1 MARGALCVAVA
12 GALALTAAPLLAQP
26 VTRPSQTSEKPA
38 AAKPNQRAKVTKPT
52 STKTT
57 TKRAKT
63 AKRANSA
70 KKSKTVAS
78 KHRHTRLTVT
88 SKPRVQT
95 TSKPLVRV
103 AQVQSD
109 GRVKY
114 GPDRLP
120 PGFAWPPTPGML
132 GASRVCEQELDV
144 LGVTWKPAPAEGMV
158 ADPIIVPSMQI
169 GGIAYTSAFRRR
181 GAPTMECQFVRVLA
195 QLGPELY
202 ALGVREVQFGSIVRN
217 TLARSH
223 GQTKDFMSR
232 HALGI
237 AMDIRSFVDQSGR
250 VATVET
256 DYLKDDPLLHGI
268 EELING
274 RMQFRQVLTPGNDPI
289 SHDDH
294 FHIEASVDFTAFR

>member
-1 MARGALCVAVA
+1 MVRGGLVAVI
-12 GALALTAAPLLAQP
+12 GALALTSVPVSAKP
-26 VTRPSQTSEKPA
+26 VTTPTQTTERPKPGKKVA
-38 AAKPNQRAKVTKPT
+38 RAKAN
-52 STKTT
+52 
-57 TKRAKT
+57 KRAKSTRSKPAKT
-63 AKRANSA
+63 ATKKA
-70 KKSKTVAS
+70 KAVAS
-78 KHRHTRLTVT
+78 KNRRKRLTVH
-88 SKPRVQT
+88 SKPRVK
-95 TSKPLVRV
+95 TSAKPLVRV

-120 PGFAWPPTPGML
+120 PGFAWPPTTSMVA
-132 GASRVCEQELDV
+132 ASRACEQELDL

-158 ADPIIVPSMQI
+158 TDPVVIPSMQI
-169 GGIAYTSAFRRR
+169 GGIAYTSAFGRR

-202 ALGVREVQFGSIVRN
+202 GLGVREIQFGSIVRN

-223 GQTKDFMSR
+223 GQTKDFLSR

-250 VATVET
+250 VATVEA

-268 EELING
+268 EELINA
-274 RMQFRQVLTPGNDPI
+274 RTQFRQVLTARSRPVSMPPC
-289 SHDDH
+289 
-294 FHIEASVDFTAFR
+294 